1 MGVVSLG
8 LASVPAALTSV
19 RLGLESLSL
28 RDQVPR
34 HGRAGLLGSAWVDL
48 IGTTGARDPGSGAE
62 PHYSPTCSGALTLLW
77 AVNWLRR
84 FP

>member
-1 MGVVSLG
+1 VGVVSLG

-48 IGTTGARDPGSGAE
+48 IGTTGARDPGVWGGA
-62 PHYSPTCSGALTLLW
+62 P
-77 AVNWLRR
+77 LRSDLPAAR
-84 FP
+84 